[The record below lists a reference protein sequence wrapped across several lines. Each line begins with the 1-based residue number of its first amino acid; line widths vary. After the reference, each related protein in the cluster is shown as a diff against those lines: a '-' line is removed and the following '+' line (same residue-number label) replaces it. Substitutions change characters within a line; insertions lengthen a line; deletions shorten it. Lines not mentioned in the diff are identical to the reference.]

1 MSIQAKSLDRTGSKL
16 VLEIMM
22 IGFGVAVGGLVALVS
37 LWLWL
42 DHRLNAGQSL
52 LNALGNSGLVFL
64 PPSVQALLAREA
76 RLLELPLAGE
86 TKAYW
91 YMARSGGVVAYLL
104 LWGSVIW
111 GLIIS
116 IKITDKWMPAPLAY
130 GLHEF
135 MSLMTIF
142 FSVMHAVVLLGD
154 RYIDFQLIH
163 LTVPFTA
170 PYQPFWTGLGTI
182 SLYLIAIVTASFY
195 LRKRLGPK
203 TWRKLHY
210 LTFGLYG
217 LVLLHGLM
225 AGTDTGLGPMKLM
238 YLLTG
243 AIVLF
248 LTYYRLLTKTGRT

>member
-1 MSIQAKSLDRTGSKL
+1 MSVQAKSLDRPDSKL
-16 VLEIMM
+16 ALEVMM
-22 IGFGVAVGGLVALVS
+22 IGFGVVVGGLLSLVS

-42 DHRLNAGQSL
+42 DHRFNGGQSL
-52 LNALGNSGLVFL
+52 LNALGSSGLAFL
-64 PPSVQALLAREA
+64 PSSVQALLVREA
-76 RLLELPLAGE
+76 RLLGLPLAGE

-104 LWGSVIW
+104 LWGSVVW
-111 GLIIS
+111 GLVIS
-116 IKITDKWMPAPLAY
+116 TKITDKWVPAPLAY

-135 MSLMTIF
+135 LSLMTIL
-142 FSVMHAVVLLGD
+142 FSVLHTVVLLGD
-154 RYIDFQLIH
+154 RYINFQFIH
-163 LTVPFTA
+163 LAVPFTA

-182 SLYLIAIVTASFY
+182 SLYLVALVTASFY

-203 TWRKLHY
+203 TWRQLHY

-225 AGTDTGLGPMKLM
+225 AGTDTGLGLIKLM

-248 LTYYRLLTKTGRT
+248 LTYYRLLFKTGRI